1 MIIQID
7 SGYLGKDMM
16 LWHGISSCYC
26 TGPSSS
32 YHYHNIAV
40 DWIWISARIIVLM
53 PYSLEDTSPA
63 SSDDIV

>member
-16 LWHGISSCYC
+16 LWHGSSCCC

-32 YHYHNIAV
+32 YHNIVV
-40 DWIWISARIIVLM
+40 DWIWISARIVLM
-53 PYSLEDTSPA
+53 PYSLEETHSRLKR
-63 SSDDIV
+63 